1 MTDDFIKLLEQ
12 CPLHRRSPFLIRSV
26 SSSYFS
32 VARHYGGCKIQNE
45 AYTYKPETDELIRND
60 VLQWIQKQI
69 KATQKK
75 PKPAADNQKNQLSLW
90 KEELDKQSG
99 KTDKQ
104 QQD

>member
-45 AYTYKPETDELIRND
+45 DYTYRPATDELIRND

-75 PKPAADNQKNQLSLW
+75 KTHDARAIQSPNANQRLF
-90 KEELDKQSG
+90 DF
-99 KTDKQ
+99 
-104 QQD
+104 

>member
-32 VARHYGGCKIQNE
+32 VARHYGGCKIQGE
-45 AYTYKPETDELIRND
+45 DYTYRPATDELIRND

-75 PKPAADNQKNQLSLW
+75 QNPVGEKQGNQLSFL
-90 KEELDKQSG
+90 KEERDKQTE
-99 KTDKQ
+99 KTDN
-104 QQD
+104 